1 MSQGLEGP
9 GADTRIGVTQWV
21 KPPAGSGVE
30 LVMKQGE
37 RAACPAADL
46 SVVAG
51 HTRPSAQRPHAQ
63 GLLSPSPATLSLYF
77 PLARPFFP
85 DPQLGD

>member
-1 MSQGLEGP
+1 MKILS
-9 GADTRIGVTQWV
+9 RIGVTQWV

-51 HTRPSAQRPHAQ
+51 HTRPSAQ
-63 GLLSPSPATLSLYF
+63 
-77 PLARPFFP
+77 
-85 DPQLGD
+85 